1 MVPRLHRPH
10 RLHPGLARPGLYV
23 LPHVA
28 LSHLPL
34 LTPVCSSDPPDMTLT
49 IKRIGFSTFDTNMLT
64 IPSAIL
70 QIITMLAL
78 SYSSDY
84 FKERTLYVA
93 CS

>member
-1 MVPRLHRPH
+1 
-10 RLHPGLARPGLYV
+10 
-23 LPHVA
+23 
-28 LSHLPL
+28 
-34 LTPVCSSDPPDMTLT
+34 MTLT